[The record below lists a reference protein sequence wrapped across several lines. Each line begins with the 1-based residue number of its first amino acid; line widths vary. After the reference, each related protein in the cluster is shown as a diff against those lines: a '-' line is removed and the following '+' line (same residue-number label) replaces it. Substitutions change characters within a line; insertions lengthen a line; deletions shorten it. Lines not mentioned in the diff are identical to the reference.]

1 MELLPQLLTQISPK
15 DHSRLSCQAQV
26 RHQNIH
32 HPRTLESH
40 YQLYDMTVEEKP
52 IGLKPKT
59 LIPQ

>member
-15 DHSRLSCQAQV
+15 DHSRLSGQAQV
-26 RHQNIH
+26 RHQNIYH
-32 HPRTLESH
+32 RTLESH

-52 IGLKPKT
+52 IGLKPKI